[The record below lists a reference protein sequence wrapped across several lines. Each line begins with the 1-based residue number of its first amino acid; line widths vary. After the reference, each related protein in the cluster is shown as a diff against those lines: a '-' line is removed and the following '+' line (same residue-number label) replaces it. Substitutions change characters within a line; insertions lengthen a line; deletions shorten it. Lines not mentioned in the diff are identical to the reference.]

1 MGNSSFFNNPN
12 DYQTVDEGGE
22 GSGFYDGPAY
32 TQIDPVAIAN
42 SVAAAAASA
51 ADAAAHDASATAH
64 DASSASHDTNAA
76 AAAAAALV
84 SQNAAAASAA
94 DALTQKNAAVTA
106 AGVSVDAAGVAT
118 DQATIATTQ
127 AGIAT
132 TKAGEAA
139 TSATIAGS
147 QATTA
152 TTQAGIATTK
162 AGEAATSASN
172 AATSAANAASA
183 VQSAAGTASPA
194 MDGSAAVGV
203 STKWAHED
211 HVHPTDTSRAPL
223 ASPAFTGTPTAPTP
237 TAGDNS
243 TKLSTTAF
251 VAAAIAALVNASP
264 STLDTLNELAAA
276 LGNDPNFAT
285 TVSTSL
291 GLKAPLASPA
301 LTGTPTAPT
310 PANGDNTTKIAT
322 TAFGGAAY
330 TLKGDTTTPANVILT
345 NNAAGWGTFY
355 VPGPGPQGW
364 SIQGFRITA
373 SGSNSGAIFGFNGA
387 VINYANIEFGACGNY
402 HVWLNNGSFA
412 SMNGNC
418 NVVATGTNIHWLMQQ
433 GCRMDTRGM
442 TLTLT
447 GTPAFATTFCQMNDI
462 CDILCSGMT
471 FSGAATGSR
480 FVMAGNSVI
489 NSSGAAEASYFPGN
503 VAGTKPTG
511 SLWI

>member
-1 MGNSSFFNNPN
+1 VGDVFQYSVSGGAAPTNFVNGRL
-12 DYQTVDEGGE
+12 YYVKTVVDANTITVAVTSGGTAV
-22 GSGFYDGPAY
+22 S
-32 TQIDPVAIAN
+32 
-42 SVAAAAASA
+42 AASA
-51 ADAAAHDASATAH
+51 GSGTHTATHVSPFLTVQKALDAVGSMDMSIY
-64 DASSASHDTNAA
+64 NALILVA
-76 AAAAAALV
+76 GGQYDQALV
-84 SQNAAAASAA
+84 
-94 DALTQKNAAVTA
+94 
-106 AGVSVDAAGVAT
+106 
-118 DQATIATTQ
+118 
-127 AGIAT
+127 
-132 TKAGEAA
+132 TKP
-139 TSATIAGS
+139 
-147 QATTA
+147 Q
-152 TTQAGIATTK
+152 
-162 AGEAATSASN
+162 
-172 AATSAANAASA
+172 
-183 VQSAAGTASPA
+183 V
-194 MDGSAAVGV
+194 
-203 STKWAHED
+203 
-211 HVHPTDTSRAPL
+211 
-223 ASPAFTGTPTAPTP
+223 
-237 TAGDNS
+237 
-243 TKLSTTAF
+243 
-251 VAAAIAALVNASP
+251 
-264 STLDTLNELAAA
+264 
-276 LGNDPNFAT
+276 
-285 TVSTSL
+285 
-291 GLKAPLASPA
+291 
-301 LTGTPTAPT
+301 
-310 PANGDNTTKIAT
+310 
-322 TAFGGAAY
+322 GGAAY